1 MTQTWS
7 LNNMLPT
14 NQCIIKE
21 IRGNLKTYLEKNE
34 KENKTKQNY
43 ETIKSVLRWKFIA
56 IQFYSSKQ

>member
-1 MTQTWS
+1 
-7 LNNMLPT
+7 MLPT

-34 KENKTKQNY
+34 KENKTKKKNY